1 MCADRR
7 RIWNMHTVHQL
18 LLAFATLFRDIP
30 EVDWLPLIN
39 FRDQAYLLTILWET
53 HK

>member
-18 LLAFATLFRDIP
+18 LLAFATTLFRDKP
-30 EVDWLPLIN
+30 EIDWLPLIN
-39 FRDQAYLLTILWET
+39 FRDQAYLLTIL
-53 HK
+53 